1 MSERPLD
8 ELDFVSP
15 TTRIAR
21 RGVVYVS
28 LVGFAAIV
36 LAPFVIVISLSLS
49 SPGEV
54 FAWPPV
60 LIPED
65 PQFRNFLAVFETT
78 NFGRYMMNSFII
90 ASVSTIG
97 IVFIDGLA
105 GYAFAKMRFPGRT
118 PMFLLI
124 LATLMVPVHVTIV
137 PLFIMFRSVPLAGGN
152 DITGQGGAGILDSYP
167 ALILPFLATA
177 YGTYL
182 MREFMRMLPSNLVDA
197 ARMDGAHEFAIF
209 WKIYLPNAKPAL
221 AVIAMFNFTAVWNEF
236 LVPLVMTSS
245 GSMKVIQTGLADFV
259 DQETVRWTLLMAAV
273 LMGIGPLI
281 VMFVIGQK
289 HFVRGVAVGGAKG

>member
-1 MSERPLD
+1 MDDLRMQ
-8 ELDFVSP
+8 SP
-15 TTRIAR
+15 AQRATRK
-21 RGVVYVS
+21 S
-28 LVGFAAIV
+28 LVY
-36 LAPFVIVISLSLS
+36 LALIALGSMVILPFYMALVLSLS
-49 SPGEV
+49 SPADV

-60 LIPED
+60 FWPED
-65 PQFRNFLAVFETT
+65 PQWSNYAQVFQVT
-78 NFGRYMMNSFII
+78 NFGRAMFNSFVI
-90 ASVSTIG
+90 ASVSTIA

-137 PLFIMFRSVPLAGGN
+137 PLFIMFRRMPLAGGN
-152 DITGQGGAGILDSYP
+152 DLFGDGGSGILDSYP

-182 MREFMRMLPSNLVDA
+182 MREFMRMLPTNLVEA

-245 GSMKVIQTGLADFV
+245 RSMRVIQTGLADFA
-259 DQETVRWTLLMAAV
+259 DQETVQWTLLMAAV
-273 LMGIGPLI
+273 LLAVGPLI
-281 VMFVIGQK
+281 LMFIIGQK
-289 HFVRGVAVGGAKG
+289 HFIKGVALSGAKG

>member
-1 MSERPLD
+1 MDDLA
-8 ELDFVSP
+8 FTSP
-15 TTRIAR
+15 AVRRTR
-21 RGVVYVS
+21 RGLLYVA
-28 LVGFAAIV
+28 LVALSAIV
-36 LAPFVIVISLSLS
+36 LSPFLIVVSLSLS
-49 SPGEV
+49 SPADI
-54 FAWPPV
+54 FAWPPR

-65 PQFRNFLAVFETT
+65 PQWGNFAQVFQVTSY
-78 NFGRYMMNSFII
+78 GRYMLNSFII
-90 ASVSTIG
+90 ASISTVG

-105 GYAFAKMRFPGRT
+105 GYAFAKLRFPGRT

-137 PLFIMFRSVPLAGGN
+137 PLFIMFRNVPLAGGN
-152 DITGQGGAGILDSYP
+152 DLTGQGGSGILDSYP

-182 MREFMRMLPSNLVDA
+182 MREFMKMLPSNLVDA

-245 GSMKVIQTGLADFV
+245 SSMKVIQTGLADFV

-273 LMGIGPLI
+273 VMAIAPLI
-281 VMFVIGQK
+281 VMFALGQK
-289 HFVRGVAVGGAKG
+289 HFIRGVAVGGAKG